1 LLFWAQMK
9 EFRSHLRTAYITRG
23 IIPASDDTRMAN
35 P

>member
-1 LLFWAQMK
+1 MGT
-9 EFRSHLRTAYITRG
+9 FRSHLRAAYVRRG